1 MKINNYLKEQ
11 RKNINLKQTQVA
23 KKAHISVRNYQ
34 RIENGKQE
42 PKVSV
47 AIRIAQA
54 LHTPVEELFPL
65 PASANAGED
74 KPDKNQVNKK

>member
-11 RKNINLKQTQVA
+11 RKNVNLKQIQVA
-23 KKAHISVRNYQ
+23 KKAQITVRNYQ
-34 RIENGKQE
+34 RIESGKQE

-54 LHTPVEELFPL
+54 LETTVDKLFPL
-65 PASANAGED
+65 PSAPTDGED
-74 KPDKNQVNKK
+74 KN